1 MYTGEYL
8 MQVKE
13 QIRRAME
20 KSQISDIEDEE
31 GNPVYKTVS
40 KEDAVEKVMELFD
53 SVAYQFIQTNANGNA
68 LYDIYGKLSQD
79 KFPEYMHLMTEYSN
93 KAYADY
99 KFEHDEDVS
108 DIFTVLDGGKQ
119 D

>member
-1 MYTGEYL
+1 MYTGEFL
-8 MQVKE
+8 MGVKE

-53 SVAYQFIQTNANGNA
+53 SVAYHFFMDNASGCA
-68 LYDIYGKLSQD
+68 LEEMYGPVEDRLQ
-79 KFPEYMHLMTEYSN
+79 EYMAKMNGYLVKEYEH
-93 KAYADY
+93 YT
-99 KFEHDEDVS
+99 FENDEDIRDTFVV
-108 DIFTVLDGGKQ
+108 IDGGKKE
-119 D
+119 